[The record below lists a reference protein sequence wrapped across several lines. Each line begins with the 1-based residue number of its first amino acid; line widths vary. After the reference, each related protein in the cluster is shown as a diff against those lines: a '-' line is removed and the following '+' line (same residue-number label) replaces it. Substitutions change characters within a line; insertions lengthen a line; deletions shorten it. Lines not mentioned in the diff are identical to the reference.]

1 MIIKTAVR
9 GNGGKLA
16 DYLLKDKKN
25 DRAELL
31 ELRGWTAST
40 LNTAFRLS
48 ETIAQQKTHCE
59 MPFYH
64 VSFRLPAGEEL
75 TPEQWAHCADTLEKR
90 LGLEGHHRAL
100 VMHTYKGEK
109 HLHAVWDRIDEH
121 SLKAAEL
128 KYEHLRCKDV
138 ARALEKE
145 LGLQRVRNQKRDPE
159 RELGAATMA
168 EEQQARRKGQD
179 LKETRS
185 ALRDAWEQ
193 STDGQGFVAAL
204 DKRGFRLAQGDK
216 RDYVA
221 IDEQGSV
228 YSLGKRTTGATARE
242 VRAKLADLDRERLP
256 TVEQAREELEARQQA
271 QEMAQQATKERE
283 QAQEREDVSEHVAAP
298 ECAAPEVREPWAQAA
313 QHAATPERTT
323 EWKPEPTREARDS
336 ERHEGLQAANEPSDR
351 FRVVDKETGLERSV
365 SAFAGKALDYLA
377 TQAEGVIEGIASLF
391 DGGSAPPRRS
401 AQEPTRTPKSALQR
415 LQERAARERALQN
428 ISQSVKRGDDLN
440 AADLRALPPVE
451 LERLREGGDDYLKRL
466 VKRHDRE
473 REERDRGRERER

>member
-1 MIIKTAVR
+1 MIIKSTVR

-16 DYLLKDKKN
+16 NYLLNDKKN

-31 ELRGWTAST
+31 DMRGWTAEN
-40 LNTAFRLS
+40 LKNALLMS
-48 ETIAQQKTHCE
+48 EEIALGKTQCKN
-59 MPFYH
+59 PFYH
-64 VSFRLPAGEEL
+64 ASFRLPSGEEL
-75 TPEQWAHCADTLEKR
+75 TPEQWQHCADTLEKR
-90 LGLEGHHRAL
+90 LGLEGHHRAM
-100 VMHTYKGEK
+100 VMHTYHGEK
-109 HLHAVWDRIDEH
+109 HLHVVWDRIDENT
-121 SLKAAEL
+121 LKAVNL
-128 KYEHLRCKDV
+128 FQDRPKCKEV

-145 LGLQRVRNQKRDPE
+145 LGLQQVRDEKREPE
-159 RELGAATMA
+159 KELAAPTRE

-193 STDGQGFVAAL
+193 STDGQGFAAAL
-204 DKRGFRLAQGDK
+204 DKRGFLLAQGDK

-221 IDEQGSV
+221 MDAQGSV

-256 TVEQAREELEARQQA
+256 TVEQAREEVEARQQA
-271 QEMAQQATKERE
+271 QARAQQATKERE
-283 QAQEREDVSEHVAAP
+283 QAQEREDVSEHVAVP
-298 ECAAPEVREPWAQAA
+298 ECAAPEVREPWAQGA

-323 EWKPEPTREARDS
+323 EWKPESTREARDS
-336 ERHEGLQAANEPSDR
+336 ERHEGLQATNEPSAQ

-415 LQERAARERALQN
+415 LHERAARERALQN

-440 AADLRALPPVE
+440 AADLRTLPPVE
-451 LERLREGGDDYLKRL
+451 LERLREGGDDYLMRL

>member
-59 MPFYH
+59 KPFYH

-128 KYEHLRCKDV
+128 RYEHLRCKDV
-138 ARALEKE
+138 ARMLEKE

-159 RELGAATMA
+159 RELAAPTMA

-193 STDGQGFVAAL
+193 STDGQGFAAAL
-204 DKRGFRLAQGDK
+204 DKRGFLLAQGDSG
-216 RDYVA
+216 
-221 IDEQGSV
+221 QGNRA
-228 YSLGKRTTGATARE
+228 RTQ
-242 VRAKLADLDRERLP
+242 RERLCRKG
-256 TVEQAREELEARQQA
+256 ARLPR
-271 QEMAQQATKERE
+271 
-283 QAQEREDVSEHVAAP
+283 
-298 ECAAPEVREPWAQAA
+298 
-313 QHAATPERTT
+313 
-323 EWKPEPTREARDS
+323 
-336 ERHEGLQAANEPSDR
+336 NPS
-351 FRVVDKETGLERSV
+351 
-365 SAFAGKALDYLA
+365 
-377 TQAEGVIEGIASLF
+377 
-391 DGGSAPPRRS
+391 
-401 AQEPTRTPKSALQR
+401 
-415 LQERAARERALQN
+415 
-428 ISQSVKRGDDLN
+428 
-440 AADLRALPPVE
+440 
-451 LERLREGGDDYLKRL
+451 
-466 VKRHDRE
+466 
-473 REERDRGRERER
+473 GRCY